1 MNKRERSFETNFGTC
16 VVCESFDCEVGS
28 FLDCYSV
35 DAEGE
40 REHIGEIFNMDFDE
54 IVNMDFDE
62 STDEEL
68 AKVSEELYNER

>member
-16 VVCESFDCEVGS
+16 VVCESFDCEIGS

-40 REHIGEIFNMDFDE
+40 REYIGEIH
-54 IVNMDFDE
+54 NMDFDE

-68 AKVSEELYNER
+68 TKLAEEFV

>member
-1 MNKRERSFETNFGTC
+1 MNRRERSFETNFGTC
-16 VVCESFDCEVGS
+16 VVYESFDCEVGS

-40 REHIGEIFNMDFDE
+40 HEHIGE

-68 AKVSEELYNER
+68 AKVAEELYNER

>member
-16 VVCESFDCEVGS
+16 VVCGSFDCEIGS

-40 REHIGEIFNMDFDE
+40 REHIGE

>member
-16 VVCESFDCEVGS
+16 VVCECFDFELGS

-40 REHIGEIFNMDFDE
+40 REYIGEIH
-54 IVNMDFDE
+54 NMDFDE

-68 AKVSEELYNER
+68 TKLAEELYNEK

>member
-16 VVCESFDCEVGS
+16 VVCESFDCEIGS

-40 REHIGEIFNMDFDE
+40 REYIGEIH
-54 IVNMDFDE
+54 NMDFDE

-68 AKVSEELYNER
+68 TKLAEELYNER